1 VADNIA
7 NAQEPTPLSQSERV
21 IDVFIAPSK
30 TFNDILRDCSWWLPW
45 LIGVVITF
53 GFGMAIQ
60 QKIGWDKTYNTILQQ
75 GSQAQ
80 LDRMSQLPPD
90 QLAHQKAIGAA
101 FVKYIFWGTPVLG
114 LLFALIVSGV
124 LLFTVNF
131 GFGGQAKFRK
141 MLAVW
146 FYATLPFAIQGILG
160 IITVFSG
167 LDPDA
172 FNLKNPVA
180 TNLGYF
186 LPMDSPKWL
195 MVLGTSID
203 VLTIWVLILL
213 TLGCSIVGK
222 IKKSSAAT
230 AVWGWWILI
239 TLVKIAIA
247 GL

>member
-1 VADNIA
+1 
-7 NAQEPTPLSQSERV
+7 
-21 IDVFIAPSK
+21 
-30 TFNDILRDCSWWLPW
+30 
-45 LIGVVITF
+45 
-53 GFGMAIQ
+53 M
-60 QKIGWDKTYNTILQQ
+60 
-75 GSQAQ
+75 
-80 LDRMSQLPPD
+80 
-90 QLAHQKAIGAA
+90 
-101 FVKYIFWGTPVLG
+101 
-114 LLFALIVSGV
+114 
-124 LLFTVNF
+124 
-131 GFGGQAKFRK
+131 
-141 MLAVW
+141 
-146 FYATLPFAIQGILG
+146 
-160 IITVFSG
+160 FSG

-213 TLGCSIVGK
+213 TLGCSIEGK